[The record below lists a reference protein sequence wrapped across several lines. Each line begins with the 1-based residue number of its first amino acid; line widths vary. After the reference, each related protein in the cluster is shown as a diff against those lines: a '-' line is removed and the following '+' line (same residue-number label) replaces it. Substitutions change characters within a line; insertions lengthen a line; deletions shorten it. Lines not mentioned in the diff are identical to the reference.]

1 MATPAPTGD
10 SPLRVNHPTVVAE
23 VVEGEV
29 ILINLETGNYYSL
42 GGSGAVVWELVDT
55 GRDREQ
61 LLAAAEARFE
71 GERAAIRESVGG
83 LLDQLVAEDLVV
95 ADEAEPGTAPAATNG
110 AAPAAADGAA
120 PERVAFEPPVLG
132 KYTDMQEFILLD
144 PIHDIAEAGWPQPAQ
159 G

>member
-1 MATPAPTGD
+1 VATPAPTGD
-10 SPLRVNHPTVVAE
+10 SPLRVNRPTVVAE

-61 LLAAAEARFE
+61 LLAAAEASFE
-71 GERAAIRESVGG
+71 GEPTAIRESVAD
-83 LLDQLVAEDLVV
+83 LVDQLVAEGLVV
-95 ADEAEPGTAPAATNG
+95 ADEAAPGTAPAATNG
-110 AAPAAADGAA
+110 TSPAPANRAAH
-120 PERVAFEPPVLG
+120 ERVPFEAPALG

>member
-10 SPLRVNHPTVVAE
+10 SPLRVNRPTVVAE

-42 GGSGAVVWELVDT
+42 GGSGAVVWELVGT

-71 GERAAIRESVGG
+71 GERTAIRESVGG
-83 LLDQLVAEDLVV
+83 LVDQLVAEGLVV
-95 ADEAEPGTAPAATNG
+95 ADEAEPGTAPAAAGG
-110 AAPAAADGAA
+110 AAS
-120 PERVAFEPPVLG
+120 ERVPFEPPALG

-144 PIHDIAEAGWPQPAQ
+144 PIHDIAEVGWPQPAQ